1 MGKKKKPLEPRNWK
15 RKRGKILEARLRRG
29 PARLRH
35 MDEGRRFPLLAHRV
49 VLPLLLSETARRL
62 GSPIVSPK
70 DFYCGCAPCAADG
83 LPICEGVKAD
93 CRFAGRWTPQKA
105 AAAET
110 SDVLDEYDFQWGLAS
125 MCYCGKR
132 IPAALER
139 ALLQKF

>member
-1 MGKKKKPLEPRNWK
+1 MTKKQSQQVSWK
-15 RKRGKILEARLRRG
+15 RKRGRILEERLRRG

-35 MDEGRRFPLLAHRV
+35 LDEGRRFALLSHRV

-83 LPICEGVKAD
+83 LPICEGVKPA
-93 CRFAGRWTPQKA
+93 CRFAARWTPEKA

-110 SDVLDEYDFQWGLAS
+110 GDVLDEYDFQWGLAAMS
-125 MCYCGKR
+125 YCGKR